1 MSASRRRIGLSQ
13 ASRNPQPPVNPKVMS
28 LARGGAQLRAVVLL
42 GKRSEMAIEMSGA
55 RAALDPDELA
65 EDLVD
70 EPVLR
75 RLLRD
80 RREWLSSDSVLLAEL
95 GLRLDAAN
103 VVDFGPVALS
113 RVTAA
118 HERESNERRRLED
131 MAQANYAAQTQTH
144 AAVLDILE
152 ADSLGDLAARV
163 DRLARLRFG
172 LVVGALA
179 VEGGLTPDGWLTLV
193 EGQADALLI
202 PGEDARLG
210 LVPTA
215 AGLFGAH
222 APAIESVALA
232 RLTLWEP
239 ARQGV
244 LAFGAFDA
252 DAFTEDMGDELVV
265 FLGRVVERAAARWPR
280 P

>member
-1 MSASRRRIGLSQ
+1 MSDGTFDQDA
-13 ASRNPQPPVNPKVMS
+13 
-28 LARGGAQLRAVVLL
+28 LR
-42 GKRSEMAIEMSGA
+42 S
-55 RAALDPDELA
+55 
-65 EDLVD
+65 
-70 EPVLR
+70 
-75 RLLRD
+75 LLRD
-80 RREWLSSDSVLLAEL
+80 RRDWLCGDMALLSEL

-118 HERESNERRRLED
+118 HERESSERKRLED

-144 AAVLDILE
+144 AAVLDVLE
-152 ADSLGDLAARV
+152 ASSLGDLAARV

-179 VEGGLTPDGWLTLV
+179 VEGGETPDGWLTLI
-193 EGQADALLI
+193 EGQTDALLMT
-202 PGEDARLG
+202 GEDSRLG
-210 LVPTA
+210 RIPTA

-244 LAFGAFDA
+244 LAFGALDA
-252 DAFTEDMGDELVV
+252 CAFTEDMGEELVV
-265 FLGRVVERAAARWPR
+265 FLARVVERAAAHWPQ

>member
-1 MSASRRRIGLSQ
+1 MRRGAGPDGPWLSRS
-13 ASRNPQPPVNPKVMS
+13 PQPPVNPKVMC
-28 LARGGAQLRAVVLL
+28 LAPRGARQIAVVRL
-42 GKRSEMAIEMSGA
+42 GKSFEMAIELIGA
-55 RAALDPDELA
+55 RAAPDSDELA
-65 EDLVD
+65 EGQMD
-70 EPVLR
+70 EIALR
-75 RLLRD
+75 RLLCG
-80 RREWLSSDSVLLAEL
+80 RREWLCGDSALLAEL

-118 HERESNERRRLED
+118 HERESSERKRLED

-144 AAVLDILE
+144 AAVLDVLE

-179 VEGGLTPDGWLTLV
+179 VEGGQTPAGWLTLV
-193 EGQADALLI
+193 EGQADALML
-202 PGEDARLG
+202 PGRDARLG
-210 LVPTA
+210 VIPTA
-215 AGLFGAH
+215 AGLFGGH

-239 ARQGV
+239 ARRGV
-244 LAFGAFDA
+244 LAFGAFDSE
-252 DAFTEDMGDELVV
+252 AFTEDMGDELVV
-265 FLGRVVERAAARWPR
+265 FLGRVVERAAVRWPR